1 MCVCVC
7 LCVPFSNGKS
17 VRGLKHTRKSFRG
30 AFITSRFPYSSIIG
44 ARFVMFSYGIGI
56 LVFWFWSFYLRF
68 SQIVALPT
76 WSDLFVTCLLLFFCL
91 LLTLFNF

>member
-56 LVFWFWSFYLRF
+56 LVF
-68 SQIVALPT
+68 
-76 WSDLFVTCLLLFFCL
+76 
-91 LLTLFNF
+91 